1 MKFAQICLP
10 AILFAICKSQAYESR
25 DYDEPINVSNN
36 FFKNL
41 DAQQKSE
48 QLIEQY
54 RFLIAKSLLRLKD
67 ACKVYDFLMSVDQNR
82 FDNVGDKEQLPIAG
96 KKSSIL
102 SLMYQNFS

>member
-25 DYDEPINVSNN
+25 DYGEPINVANN

-41 DAQQKSE
+41 DSQQKSE

-54 RFLIAKSLLRLKD
+54 RYLIAKSLLRLKD
-67 ACKVYDFLMSVDQNR
+67 ACKVYDFLMSVDKNR
-82 FDNVGDKEQLPIAG
+82 FDDGGDKEQLPNAS
-96 KKSSIL
+96 KNSP
-102 SLMYQNFS
+102 

>member
-25 DYDEPINVSNN
+25 DYGEPINVANN

-41 DAQQKSE
+41 DSQQKSE

-54 RFLIAKSLLRLKD
+54 RYLIAKSLLRLKD
-67 ACKVYDFLMSVDQNR
+67 ACKVYDFLMSVDKNR
-82 FDNVGDKEQLPIAG
+82 FDDGGDKEQLPNAS
-96 KKSSIL
+96 KNP
-102 SLMYQNFS
+102 Q